1 MFGGTSDDVETA
13 FLNADL
19 VEEINVAMPPGYET
33 PGKVWKLLKALYGL
47 KQSPRAW
54 NASID
59 EYLRRIGFQ
68 PLEAD
73 PCIYVWKSDDGV
85 IYLALYVDDLLIA
98 TSEVD
103 QD

>member
-1 MFGGTSDDVETA
+1 M
-13 FLNADL
+13 
-19 VEEINVAMPPGYET
+19 
-33 PGKVWKLLKALYGL
+33 WKLLKALYGL

-59 EYLRRIGFQ
+59 EYLRRIDFQ

-85 IYLALYVDDLLIA
+85 IYLALYADDLLIA
-98 TSEVD
+98 TTGSRVKWIKTMLNKRYKMTDLGIFFEN
-103 QD
+103 QLN